1 MAEVPPVARLLTGA
15 TVLSPTRA
23 PDGAAVATIG
33 DRIAAVGPPAA
44 CRAALRAA
52 GFVAEVEPDGEAV
65 LHRGDTEAFDAIVL
79 DLGLPTIDGL
89 TILKRWR
96 KAGRTLPVLILTARG
111 HWEERVEGIEAGAD
125 DYVVKPFR
133 IEEVV
138 ARIRAIVRRSSGF
151 ASSRIEVDGLVL
163 DTRTMQV
170 TREGVPINLS
180 PQEYRLFAYLAHQR
194 GRVVSQLE
202 ITEHLYA
209 QDFERDSNSVEVLV
223 GRVRKR
229 LGTEVIKTRRGFGYY
244 IGALEE

>member
-1 MAEVPPVARLLTGA
+1 MRVLVAEDDR
-15 TVLSPTRA
+15 
-23 PDGAAVATIG
+23 
-33 DRIAAVGPPAA
+33 RIAEALA
-44 CRAALRAA
+44 AALKAA
-52 GFVAEVEPDGEAV
+52 GFVAEVETDGEDIW
-65 LHRGDTEAFDAIVL
+65 HRGDTEDFDAIIL
-79 DLGLPTIDGL
+79 DLGLPTLDGL

-96 KAGRTLPVLILTARG
+96 KAGRTGPVLILTARG

-133 IEEVV
+133 VEEVV

-151 ASSRIEVDGLVL
+151 ASSRVEIDGFVL
-163 DTRTMQV
+163 DTRAMQV
-170 TREGVPINLS
+170 SRDGVPINLS

-223 GRVRKR
+223 GRVRRR
-229 LGTEVIKTRRGFGYY
+229 LGADVIKTRRGFGYY
-244 IGALEE
+244 MGALEE